1 MTRTK
6 KIIDLR
12 NLISISE
19 KITEKYRDELH
30 PTIYSKVNFHQNGA
44 KTYKVI
50 IVRNQHNQVILKVE
64 FNKDVTTIMLDKR
77 YISESKRRHIYK
89 ILQKAL

>member
-12 NLISISE
+12 NLINISE
-19 KITEKYRDELH
+19 RITEKYGDKLH
-30 PTIYSKVNFHQNGA
+30 PTMYNKVNFHQNGA

-50 IVRNQHNQVILKVE
+50 IVRNQYNQVILKVE